1 MRRGESEAVH
11 NLILIALTAGLAAA
25 GAHVVRA
32 MDRRAIARPRPG
44 DATVT
49 AVSAAADWP
58 SEGQATV
65 SVAIWNPGSLPVLV
79 GVLLRR
85 RLLPAGRSRT
95 SVARRTSG
103 RRYQPS
109 RQAAVAAVPAGEA
122 GQLSVLVPDGR
133 ARRRYRLVL
142 MIGQPDGRLSVISTP
157 VCIGCS
163 SGSAGLRANLI

>member
-1 MRRGESEAVH
+1 MRRGQSEAVH
-11 NLILIALTAGLAAA
+11 TLILIVLTAELAAA
-25 GAHVVRA
+25 GAHVVRV
-32 MDRRAIARPRPG
+32 MDRRAASRPRPG

-49 AVSAAADWP
+49 AISAVADWP
-58 SEGQATV
+58 SEGQATF

-103 RRYQPS
+103 GRYQPS
-109 RQAAVAAVPAGEA
+109 RQAAVAAVPKGKV

-133 ARRRYRLVL
+133 ARRRYRFVL
-142 MIGQPDGRLSVISTP
+142 LIGQPDGRLSVISTP